1 MSFSTDVKNEL
12 VRLEDLNSCCIHSE
26 LAALLWMGGVVS
38 FGGQRMLGLKFVTES
53 AAVAR
58 KVLRALKKEEISE
71 TEVKVI
77 RALRLKKNNSYELR
91 AAPSLA
97 VVNFLTKMGIL
108 ADGVLLDRPDN
119 PPRRACCRK
128 AWLRGAFLGGGS
140 INRPEVEYHLEL
152 VSQN

>member
-77 RALRLKKNNSYELR
+77 RA
-91 AAPSLA
+91 
-97 VVNFLTKMGIL
+97 
-108 ADGVLLDRPDN
+108 
-119 PPRRACCRK
+119 
-128 AWLRGAFLGGGS
+128 
-140 INRPEVEYHLEL
+140 
-152 VSQN
+152 